1 MMIGSTGTE
10 MFHLSARLRLLG
22 TEEGGRHG
30 PVLSGYRP
38 TFYFGQLSTDGMI
51 QLVGRDK
58 ALPGEEF
65 DAQVTL
71 LHPEHVERVLKPG
84 IRFEVKEGLHKVAEG
99 QVLYVFESEA

>member
-1 MMIGSTGTE
+1 MGGSAGME
-10 MFHLSARLRLLG
+10 KLHLSAHLRLLA

-38 TFYFGQLSTDGMI
+38 TFYFGQSNTDGMV

-65 DAQVTL
+65 EVQVTL

-84 IRFEVKEGLHKVAEG
+84 SHFEVKEGLHKVAEG
-99 QVLYVFESEA
+99 QVLSVFESGG

>member
-1 MMIGSTGTE
+1 VESGEKTAPVPVQQPGHPGITV
-10 MFHLSARLRLLG
+10 
-22 TEEGGRHG
+22 GGG
-30 PVLSGYRP
+30 AAVDP
-38 TFYFGQLSTDGMI
+38 QAA
-51 QLVGRDK
+51 
-58 ALPGEEF
+58 ALAGADYVGEEF